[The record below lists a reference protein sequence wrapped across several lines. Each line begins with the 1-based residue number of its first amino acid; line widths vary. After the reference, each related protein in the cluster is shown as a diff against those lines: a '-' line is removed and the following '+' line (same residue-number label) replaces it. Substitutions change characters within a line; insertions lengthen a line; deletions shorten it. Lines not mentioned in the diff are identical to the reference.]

1 MGRYLKIKTI
11 SSERIEEGRMSQN
24 IIAGSAGSRGQDVGK
39 TDRSGKRCDS
49 LKCLGALLLVIAF
62 LGAMGVAT
70 RAAAKDTAPAAG
82 IPDASYPASMFD
94 DGKARYFKVKSPD
107 GVTIR
112 YFVMKSSDGIIRA
125 ALDACTVC
133 WREAKG
139 YTQKD
144 DVMVCNNC
152 GRRFPSVKINVVTG
166 GCNPI
171 ALTRNLEGGQV
182 IIRGAHILEGKR
194 YFALGGG
201 K

>member
-1 MGRYLKIKTI
+1 
-11 SSERIEEGRMSQN
+11 
-24 IIAGSAGSRGQDVGK
+24 
-39 TDRSGKRCDS
+39 
-49 LKCLGALLLVIAF
+49 
-62 LGAMGVAT
+62 
-70 RAAAKDTAPAAG
+70 
-82 IPDASYPASMFD
+82 MFD

-125 ALDACTVC
+125 AFDACSVC
-133 WREAKG
+133 WREGKG

-166 GCNPI
+166 GCNPS
-171 ALTRNLEGGQV
+171 ALTRNIEGGQV

-201 K
+201 R

>member
-1 MGRYLKIKTI
+1 
-11 SSERIEEGRMSQN
+11 MSQN
-24 IIAGSAGSRGQDVGK
+24 ITAGSAGSRGQNPGK
-39 TDRSGKRCDS
+39 TARSGEGYAS
-49 LKCLGALLLVIAF
+49 LKGIGALLLVTA
-62 LGAMGVAT
+62 LLVAMGAAT
-70 RAAAKDTAPAAG
+70 RAAAKDAASAVG

-94 DGKARYFKVKSPD
+94 NGKARYFKVKSSD

-125 ALDACTVC
+125 AFDACSVC
-133 WREAKG
+133 WREGKG

-152 GRRFPSVKINVVTG
+152 GRRFPSTKINVVTG
-166 GCNPI
+166 GCNPT
-171 ALTRNLEGGQV
+171 ALTRTVEGGKV

-201 K
+201 RS